1 MSGQSFYVS
10 SVVVSEDSLGA
21 SETGSFRLQSRRT
34 RSRAKHWWDNT
45 LLQGPQST
53 LKTQWVLMKG
63 KYFIKIA
70 MKTSAPGSV
79 AVHFNVASRKN
90 LNVGR
95 AVFEK
100 FGIIMR
106 C

>member
-1 MSGQSFYVS
+1 
-10 SVVVSEDSLGA
+10 
-21 SETGSFRLQSRRT
+21 
-34 RSRAKHWWDNT
+34 
-45 LLQGPQST
+45 
-53 LKTQWVLMKG
+53 MKG
-63 KYFIKIA
+63 KYFSEIA